1 MKLNV
6 IILIAVYMLMVG
18 CSVIHRGLST
28 KVLLSPGWEVEVRTY
43 KNSPDDKFPYLKC
56 GKQEMQPSIRRLN
69 YAAWVGPPLIPFIPG
84 PVPSDQVAF
93 SLGFSPPYDRGKS
106 ATNNSKGIPRQAAK
120 QCPTLIDYKG
130 NKVKA
135 YRNHWDCDYGL
146 YIPRH
151 DFILKFS
158 EEEGDMCKIPDLKI
172 HVEPTWNY
180 TPLWLFR
187 G

>member
-56 GKQEMQPSIRRLN
+56 GKQDMRPSIRRLN
-69 YAAWVGPPLIPFIPG
+69 YAAWVGPPVIPFIPG
-84 PVPSDQVAF
+84 PVPPDQVEL
-93 SLGFSPPYDRGKS
+93 SLYFNPRFKDDDKRE
-106 ATNNSKGIPRQAAK
+106 NNMAAK

-135 YRNHWDCDYGL
+135 YRNVYDCDYGL